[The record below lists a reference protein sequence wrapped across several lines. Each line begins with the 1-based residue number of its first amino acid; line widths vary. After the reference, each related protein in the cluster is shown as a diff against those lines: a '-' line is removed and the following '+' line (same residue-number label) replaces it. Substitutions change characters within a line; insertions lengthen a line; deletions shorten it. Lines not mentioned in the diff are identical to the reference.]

1 MATEKKVPVIFICDD
16 LKEGW
21 WWRPSGKPLGPRPEL
36 VKEFAS
42 ETKELFWMYSLDRF
56 LEYAPKYIDV
66 EVNVES
72 IDEAKE
78 YRVDEEK
85 RVIFEDQLDKIGL
98 FAAALDQSKW
108 ASAAACLDQFK
119 TAGVA
124 AALDQSKWAGM
135 AAALDQSKWAS
146 AAACLDQFKTAGVV
160 AALDQFNKANMVSGS
175 GEKSESKPEL
185 SVTSNGSKPSKIS
198 RNEKGLKKTKE
209 KKR

>member
-42 ETKELFWMYSLDRF
+42 ETKELFWKYSLDRF

-98 FAAALDQSKW
+98 F
-108 ASAAACLDQFK
+108 
-119 TAGVA
+119 A

>member
-119 TAGVA
+119 TAGV
-124 AALDQSKWAGM
+124 
-135 AAALDQSKWAS
+135 
-146 AAACLDQFKTAGVV
+146 V